1 MLPGTPN
8 VWPASECFGVSSTSS
23 DSPSIG
29 ESHGHNRL
37 NLSFDSAESKPNSG
51 RSLKNDLPLML
62 HDPVLPKG
70 WHREVHKSKFGAA
83 ASKIEVYII
92 GPSGER
98 FRSRNELRRY
108 FIKHGMKNLN
118 AYGVDFSSCGEIN
131 ETVTSSMAVLN
142 SRRIIPA
149 ISLNSKST
157 IVSNNKLTIML
168 NSAVTAKPS
177 AVVLPGTSN
186 VRPTAESTISSS
198 TASNS
203 TSIGVTNNQKVTFVA
218 GKNAVMH
225 FKGFCPGQPESSIN
239 VPLTT
244 LQALQTGQC
253 IYNNQSGHL
262 LVKNEPGKY
271 KILRTVVPQ
280 LSSTLQQ
287 QHSSTPQ
294 LQYSSTPQQQH
305 FSLPQQQHSS
315 SPQQHHSSTPQQHHS
330 NTPQQQ
336 HTSTPQQ
343 HHSSTPQQQHS
354 STPQQHH
361 FSTPQQQ
368 HSSTPQQHHS
378 STPQQHHS
386 STPQKQHSSTPQQQQ
401 SSTPQQQQSSTPQQ
415 HHSSTPQQ
423 QLQQPGDVSPLVT
436 SSYTLHSQH
445 HTTAVLQPESHTRQG
460 LARPGFG
467 LSSNMMVRRNE
478 PVNLGPRPQKVS
490 PITSCYAVG
499 GTSGVGATVK
509 NTLTIAPSCTTPPV
523 PQVPVLASTKSAR

>member
-1 MLPGTPN
+1 MAVSNSRPKNCISLTSTPTAVLNTKPRIMLPGTPN

-29 ESHGHNRL
+29 ESHNRL

-131 ETVTSSMAVLN
+131 ETVTSPMGVLN

-149 ISLNSKST
+149 ISLNSTST
-157 IVSNNKLTIML
+157 VVLNNKPTMIL

-177 AVVLPGTSN
+177 AVVLPGTSSD
-186 VRPTAESTISSS
+186 STISSS
-198 TASNS
+198 TAPNS
-203 TSIGVTNNQKVTFVA
+203 TSKGVSNIQKITFVA
-218 GKNAVMH
+218 GQSAVIH
-225 FKGFCPGQPESSIN
+225 FK
-239 VPLTT
+239 
-244 LQALQTGQC
+244 TGQC

-315 SPQQHHSSTPQQHHS
+315 TPQQHHSSTPQQHHS
-330 NTPQQQ
+330 STPQQQ

-467 LSSNMMVRRNE
+467 LSSNMMVRRNG